1 MFVEKTGYI
10 VSRHTR
16 DVSGHIEMSL
26 FIKTPEGTVKVLPD
40 RQLSVF
46 FTDAPL
52 VSLPTDITGVQCSES
67 ALKSFNNEAVIL
79 VQSAS
84 LTLHQQMI
92 NLVKRNGYSV
102 FEEDIK
108 AHNRYLMER
117 NIRGAVRFIGVPD
130 SSHQTFSQARVIA
143 GDWQPDWNVWSLDIE
158 TSVSS
163 NTLLSIGITS
173 RDQRIAFVVTDQQ
186 TSSPIIRRFSDEKSL
201 LLAFIRYVK
210 KHSPD
215 IFIGW
220 NLIGFDLQF
229 IDQRCQVLG
238 IRPAFGVNGENWNI
252 RSSDNQGKYFV
263 SIPGRVA
270 LDGITLLKVGGYHF
284 ESYSLNNVS
293 NEILDDGKLLHGS
306 ERWQEIERL
315 HKEDLDAFVAYNL
328 QDCDLV
334 MRIFEKLKLIELQQT
349 RVDLTGIPFEQTGGS
364 VAAFENLYLPRL
376 HSAGW
381 VAPAWSDDD
390 FVASPGGFVMSSIPG
405 LYKNVLVFDFKSLYP
420 SIIRT
425 FHVDPLA
432 RISTQHSGSSSI
444 QDKTSVPQLVPGFL
458 GAHFDRQ
465 QAILPSLVG
474 ELAQAREEAKRVGNG
489 ILSYAIKIIMNSFYG
504 VLGSN
509 VCRFYHAEL
518 ASSITMRGHELLGR
532 TQAWM
537 EERGAR
543 VIYGDTDSLFVTL
556 NSDLDDPQKQGEQLR
571 DDINACLSNWCK
583 EYAQLDSHLELEFER
598 VYERFFMPTI
608 RGQEE
613 GSKKRYAGKSKGELV
628 FKGLEAARTDWTPLA
643 RQFQRTLFE
652 KVFNDENPVA
662 YIQQTIEKLR
672 AGGYDNQLVYS
683 KQLSRP
689 LSSYTKN
696 KPPHVRA
703 AAMIDQKRA
712 EQGLPLEYNKG
723 RKRVNYFYQRAGVVP
738 YESEEDLIDLDY
750 EHYIEKQIEPIAD
763 SILPFFKTSMASLL
777 SQQISLL

>member
-1 MFVEKTGYI
+1 MFVEKSGYI

-16 DVSGHIEMSL
+16 EIAGQIEMSL
-26 FIKTPEGTVKVLPD
+26 FIRTSEGTVKVLPD
-40 RQLSVF
+40 KQLSVF

-52 VSLPTDITGVQCSES
+52 SELPMDVAGVTCVES
-67 ALKSFNNEAVIL
+67 HYQSFHHQSVVL
-79 VQSAS
+79 VQSKS
-84 LTLHQQMI
+84 ITLHQQMI
-92 NLVKRNGYSV
+92 NLVKRNGFNV

-108 AHNRYLMER
+108 PHNRYLMER

-130 SSHQTFSQARVIA
+130 ASSQTYHQAKIIA
-143 GDWQPDWNVWSLDIE
+143 GDYQPDWRVWSLDIE
-158 TSVSS
+158 TSVT
-163 NTLLSIGITS
+163 NNKLLSIGVTS
-173 RDQRIAFVVTDQQ
+173 KGQRIAFVVTHQMIDSAVIQ
-186 TSSPIIRRFSDEKSL
+186 SFSDEKSL

-229 IDQRCQVLG
+229 IDQRCQALG
-238 IRPAFGVNGENWNI
+238 IRPAFGVNGESWNL
-252 RSSDNQGKYFV
+252 RSSDNQGRYFI

-284 ESYSLNNVS
+284 ESFSLNNVS
-293 NEILDDGKLLHGS
+293 KEILDDGKLLHGGD
-306 ERWQEIERL
+306 RWQEIERL
-315 HKEDLDAFVAYNL
+315 HQEDLQAFVDYNL

-334 MRIFEKLKLIELQQT
+334 LRIFEKLKLIELQQT
-349 RVDLTGIPFEQTGGS
+349 RVDLTGIPFEQPGGS

-376 HSAGW
+376 HKAGW
-381 VAPAWSDDD
+381 VAPAWTEED
-390 FVASPGGFVMSSIPG
+390 FVASPGGFVMSSLPG

-425 FHVDPLA
+425 FYIDPLA
-432 RISTQHSGSSSI
+432 RVLASLSI
-444 QDKTSVPQLVPGFL
+444 TNKNQIEPHRLVSGFL
-458 GAHFDRQ
+458 GASFDRHG
-465 QAILPSLVG
+465 AILPELIA
-474 ELAQAREEAKRVGNG
+474 ELAQARESAKRDEND

-518 ASSITMRGHELLGR
+518 ASSITMRGHELLARAKG
-532 TQAWM
+532 WI
-537 EERGAR
+537 EERGGK
-543 VIYGDTDSLFVTL
+543 VIYGDTDSLFVTM
-556 NSDLDDPQKQGEQLR
+556 LDTQTDPQIQGKLLCDE
-571 DDINACLSNWCK
+571 INHCLQKWCGD
-583 EYAQLDSHLELEFER
+583 YAQLESHLELEFER
-598 VYERFFMPTI
+598 VYDRFFMPTI

-613 GSKKRYAGKSKGELV
+613 GSKKRYAGRSKGELI
-628 FKGLEAARTDWTPLA
+628 FKGLEAARSDWTPLA

-652 KVFNDENPVA
+652 KIFNDENPVP
-662 YIQQTIEKLR
+662 YIKETIEKLR
-672 AGGYDNQLVYS
+672 LGMFDELLVYS

-703 AAMIDQKRA
+703 AAIADQRRA
-712 EQGLPLEYNKG
+712 ELGFPLEFDKG
-723 RKRVNYFYQRAGVVP
+723 RKRVYYLYQVAGVIP
-738 YESEEDLIDLDY
+738 YESPSDLVNLDY
-750 EHYIEKQIEPIAD
+750 EHYIEKQIEPIAE
-763 SILPFFKTSMASLL
+763 SILPFFNTNMSNLL

>member
-1 MFVEKTGYI
+1 MFVEKIGYI

-46 FTDAPL
+46 FTNAPL
-52 VSLPTDITGVQCSES
+52 QSLPNDLPGIKYSDPG
-67 ALKSFNNEAVIL
+67 LKSFNNEPVVL

-84 LTLHQQMI
+84 LMLHQQMI
-92 NLVKRNGYSV
+92 SLVKRHGYAV
-102 FEEDIK
+102 YEEDIK

-117 NIRGAVRFIGVPD
+117 HIRGAVRFIGIPD
-130 SSHQTFSQARVIA
+130 ANNQTFRQARVIA
-143 GDWQPDWNVWSLDIE
+143 GDWQPNWNVWSLDIE
-158 TSVSS
+158 TSVST

-173 RDQRIAFVVTDQQ
+173 KDQRVAFVVTDIE
-186 TSSPIIRRFSDEKSL
+186 TSSPTIRRFSDEKSL

-229 IDQRCQVLG
+229 IDQRCQLLG
-238 IRPAFGVNGENWNI
+238 IRPAFGVNGESWSI
-252 RSSDNQGKYFV
+252 RSSDNQGKYFA

-293 NEILDDGKLLHGS
+293 NEILDDGKLLHGN

-315 HKEDLDAFVAYNL
+315 HREDLDAFVAYNL

-390 FVASPGGFVMSSIPG
+390 FVASPGGFVMSSRPG

-425 FHVDPLA
+425 FHIDPLA
-432 RISTQHSGSSSI
+432 RISAQY
-444 QDKTSVPQLVPGFL
+444 SVNTGNNEPTGDHLVPGFL
-458 GAHFDRQ
+458 GASFDRH

-474 ELAQAREEAKRVGNG
+474 ELAQAREEAKKVGNA

-518 ASSITMRGHELLGR
+518 ASSITMRGHELLAR
-532 TQAWM
+532 TQSWM

-556 NSDLDDPQKQGEQLR
+556 DDDALDPQKLGEQLR
-571 DDINACLSNWCK
+571 DDINACLSEWCE

-613 GSKKRYAGKSKGELV
+613 GSKKRYAGRSKGELV
-628 FKGLEAARTDWTPLA
+628 FKGLEAARTDWTPMA

-652 KVFNDENPVA
+652 KVFNDENPVSF
-662 YIQQTIEKLR
+662 IQETIATLR
-672 AGGYDNQLVYS
+672 AGGYDEQLIYS

-703 AAMIDQKRA
+703 AAIIDQKRA

-723 RKRVNYFYQRAGVVP
+723 RKRVYYVYQRSGVVP
-738 YESEEDLIDLDY
+738 YESVEDLVDLDY

-763 SILPFFKTSMASLL
+763 SILPFFKTDMASLL